1 MYVLLFKGLMAE
13 TINSD
18 NFVAAYNTGVES
30 VLQQTHM
37 FTPNVIGALLD
48 IILQHNKNR
57 YLKKIDINP
66 DILFTA
72 CKNSGLLSVGCLL
85 LEEYINLKDD
95 YNGPSSSK
103 RGCAIVNKTVDY
115 WVKLAE

>member
-1 MYVLLFKGLMAE
+1 MY
-13 TINSD
+13 
-18 NFVAAYNTGVES
+18 
-30 VLQQTHM
+30 
-37 FTPNVIGALLD
+37 TPNVIGILLD

-57 YLKKIDINP
+57 GLKKIDINP

-85 LEEYINLKDD
+85 LEEYINLNEDFD
-95 YNGPSSSK
+95 GPSNSK
-103 RGCAIVNKTVDY
+103 RGCAVGDKTVDY